1 MTSTTSRAVAGEK
14 KRGTMAGS
22 RVRVWAAGLAVATA
36 ATAVQAAEIKL
47 PGQIA
52 WTAYGTGSAGYN
64 QSVAIGAALK
74 NALGV
79 NLRVLPGKNDVART
93 EPLRQGKV
101 HFSATGVG
109 GSYMAQEGVF
119 AFGKRRWGPQP
130 VRVLL
135 ANNGGSIN
143 LAVGVAGD
151 VGVKEYADLEGK
163 RVAWVKGAPALNVNT
178 TAYLAYA
185 GLSWDDVVKVEFGGF
200 GDSWKGMVN
209 GQVDA
214 AFASTNSGRA
224 YEMAASPRGLV
235 WPRIDHGNEA
245 GIERLQAVAPFFVPN
260 VAKVGANI
268 DGGPGYE
275 GAGYAYPVLVAM
287 VDQDEE
293 LVYNMTRA
301 MVELFDRYDGNAPGI
316 GGWSVDEQNFQW
328 VSPFH
333 EGAIRYYRERGLWSD
348 AAQQHNDRLI
358 ERQAALA
365 KAWEDLEARGVA
377 DEEWDAE
384 WDAARRAALAA
395 GGFGVVF

>member
-1 MTSTTSRAVAGEK
+1 MRATPLTAAVLALSTALGA
-14 KRGTMAGS
+14 A
-22 RVRVWAAGLAVATA
+22 AAGA
-36 ATAVQAAEIKL
+36 ADITL
-47 PGQIA
+47 PGQLA

-74 NALGV
+74 NELGV
-79 NLRVLPGKNDVART
+79 NLRVLAGKNDVART

-109 GSYMAQEGVF
+109 GSFMAQEGVF
-119 AFGKRRWGPQP
+119 AFGAKRWGPQP

-135 ANNGGSIN
+135 ANNGGAIN

-151 VGVKEYADLEGK
+151 VGVKEYSDLKGK
-163 RVAWVKGAPALNVNT
+163 RVAWVKGAPALNVNV

-185 GLSWDDVVKVEFGGF
+185 GLTWDDVEKVEFGGF
-200 GDSWKGMVN
+200 SASWKGMVN

-214 AFASTNSGRA
+214 AFASTNSGKA

-235 WPRIDHGNEA
+235 WPPIRHDNAE
-245 GIERLQAVAPFFVPN
+245 GIARMRAIAPFFTPN

-287 VDQDEE
+287 QSQDAD

-301 MVELFDRYDGNAPGI
+301 MVELYDGYKGNAPGI
-316 GGWSVDEQNFQW
+316 DGWHIDEQDFQW
-328 VSPFH
+328 VVPYH
-333 EGAIRYYRERGLWSD
+333 DGAIRYFREKGLWRD
-348 AAQQHNDRLI
+348 EAQAHNDKLI
-358 ERQAALA
+358 ARQGALA
-365 KAWEDLEARGVA
+365 AAWKALEAKGVA
-377 DEEWDAE
+377 DDAWAEEWNR
-384 WDAARRAALAA
+384 ARKAALEA
-395 GGFGVVF
+395 GGFQVVF